1 MNITQ
6 KQFKALK
13 VEGVQSEKELQGLC
27 EEYLQTKRLPYIHLD
42 KYVRCNFCHRW
53 HPVKNDKGFA
63 DLDIK
68 TPGGN
73 LLVELK
79 TKKGR
84 LSPAQKYFKAEMERM
99 GYSYFVIRDFD
110 AFKNLIDTVIS
121 TRSIPKEID
130 DKTNA

>member
-53 HPVKNDKGFA
+53 HPVKKDKGFA

-68 TPGGN
+68 TQGGN

-84 LSPAQKYFKAEMERM
+84 LSPEQKYFKSEMTRI
-99 GYSYFVIRDFD
+99 GYSYFIIRDFD
-110 AFKNLIDTVIS
+110 TFQKLIDTVVS
-121 TRSIPKEID
+121 TRSIPKKID